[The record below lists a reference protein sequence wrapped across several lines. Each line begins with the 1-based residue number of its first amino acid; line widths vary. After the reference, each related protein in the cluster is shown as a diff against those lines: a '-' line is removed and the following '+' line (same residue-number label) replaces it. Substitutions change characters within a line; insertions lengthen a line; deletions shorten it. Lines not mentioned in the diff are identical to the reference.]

1 MKAFARLAWIP
12 ATFAWKAFRR
22 LSIYLVRPRF
32 AACGKRVLFDPFDS
46 LHHDRISIADDV
58 FIGSGAVF
66 HASLSS
72 ITIGSKVMFGPQV
85 MIMGGDHNT
94 GEIGRYMYDVHDKRP
109 DNDQPVVIQDDV
121 WVGARTTILKGVTVG
136 TGSIIAAGSV
146 VTRSIPPYSM
156 VAGVPARVVKPRF
169 SPQELARHLAFLAGH
184 GNQAPGECGDAVS
197 SGGVA
202 PNATDAVCGVD
213 R

>member
-1 MKAFARLAWIP
+1 MSAIVRILVFPATLGWKALRRALMLLFRGRFAR
-12 ATFAWKAFRR
+12 
-22 LSIYLVRPRF
+22 
-32 AACGKRVLFDPFDS
+32 CGRNVLFSPFDS
-46 LHHDRISIADDV
+46 FDYAHIEVGDDV
-58 FIGSGAVF
+58 FIGAGAVF
-66 HASLSS
+66 HATLSR

-184 GNQAPGECGDAVS
+184 GNQAPGECSDAVS